1 MDIVIGLC
9 SSRFDLAFK
18 KSIKGINKIKIPKN
32 FNIQIVVID
41 NNFLKD
47 KKKYLNKFK
56 VSRKFK
62 IIYRIEKK
70 RGIVHA
76 RNNFLKFIYGSKK
89 NIDYI
94 GFIDDDCVPKTNWL
108 SEHLKTFN
116 KFDCDI
122 STGPQLLKNNTNKNF
137 EKKYQILNR
146 QIEKNYSQV
155 VWAAT
160 NNVLLKYKKLNKT
173 KYLFDIFLND
183 VGGSDQLFFKKLH
196 SVGFVIYWNKKAVV
210 YEIAKPDRF
219 LEKWFKM
226 RSLRYG
232 YSGAYMENVLFGKI
246 RGTCISMIK
255 IFVFLILSVINL
267 LLILNKK
274 NLYRCNYYLFKIIGK
289 MSYFLGIKLKKYF

>member
-9 SSRFDLAFK
+9 SSRFDLEFK
-18 KSIKGINKIKIPKN
+18 KSIKGINKIIIPKN
-32 FNIQIVVID
+32 FNVQIVVID

-47 KKKYLNKFK
+47 KKKYLKKFK
-56 VSRKFK
+56 VSRNFE

-76 RNNFLKFIYGSKK
+76 RNNFLKFIYNSKK
-89 NIDYI
+89 KIDYI

-108 SEHLKTFN
+108 LEHLKTFN

-122 STGPQLLKNNTNKNF
+122 STGPQLLKNNNNKNF

-146 QIEKNYSQV
+146 KIVKRYAQV

-160 NNVLLKYKKLNKT
+160 NNVLLKYKKFNKT
-173 KYLFDIFLND
+173 KYIFDIFLND
-183 VGGSDQLFFKKLH
+183 IGGSDQLFFKKLH
-196 SVGFVIYWNKKAVV
+196 SDGFIIYWNKKAIV

-246 RGTCISMIK
+246 RGTFISMIK
-255 IFVFLILSVINL
+255 ILVFSMLSLINLFLIF
-267 LLILNKK
+267 NKK
-274 NLYRCNYYLFKIIGK
+274 NLYRCNYYFFKIIGK
-289 MSYFLGIKLKKYF
+289 VSYFLGIKLKKYY